1 MGEGHRNAIH
11 YSKRFPFPVNG
22 TKAFGQMWIILFS
35 PSVLREE
42 TTLLEKKNKNGL
54 VRKLPGK
61 VCERVEKPG
70 QSRSTSRGA

>member
-42 TTLLEKKNKNGL
+42 MTLLEKKIKNGL

>member
-11 YSKRFPFPVNG
+11 YSKRFLFPVNG

-42 TTLLEKKNKNGL
+42 TTLLGKKNQNGL

-61 VCERVEKPG
+61 VCESVEKPG